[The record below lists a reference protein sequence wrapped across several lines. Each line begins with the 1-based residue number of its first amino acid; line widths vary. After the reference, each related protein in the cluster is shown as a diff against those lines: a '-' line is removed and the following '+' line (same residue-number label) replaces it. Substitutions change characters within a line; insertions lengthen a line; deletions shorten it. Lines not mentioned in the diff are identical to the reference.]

1 MGKTQRSQN
10 RKGRHRKGGEGGT
23 LDCILRKDC
32 TVKDYDDTIA
42 WWKERHSPYSLKIA
56 NHIKLLK
63 EARQAFMMDQE
74 IKKEED
80 EQLLKDWN
88 YTRKGGR
95 KRRKTRKRSR
105 KSTRRKSIISRI
117 RKSFKRKGEIK
128 ALEGVAKIATDTALT
143 M

>member
-1 MGKTQRSQN
+1 MDNCVGSYCPNVESGRSV
-10 RKGRHRKGGEGGT
+10 
-23 LDCILRKDC
+23 I
-32 TVKDYDDTIA
+32 
-42 WWKERHSPYSLKIA
+42 YSLRDPQ
-56 NHIKLLK
+56 NNPHITMETDSYNEVEQIQGKSNSEPKNIYKNMIK
-63 EARQAFMMDQE
+63 EWIQSDKNQE

-95 KRRKTRKRSR
+95 KRRKTRKRSL